1 MPTPSTPSTPST
13 PARPRI
19 RFSDEERLDFV
30 QQIVRYQG
38 DCPQRNRSQFWA
50 DQAAL
55 FEQEHGKPM
64 RNGRKFVADMTQARV
79 AKVRA
84 EQRESGTVQ
93 PDTELSQALDQ
104 WIQFEAGQKEVSRT
118 SALSVEQR
126 QREAGV
132 MRERRLALVLP
143 RFVR

>member
-1 MPTPSTPSTPST
+1 MPTPSTPSTPSA

-93 PDTELSQALDQ
+93 PDTGRSQALDQ
-104 WIQFEAGQKEVSRT
+104 WIQSEAGQQADPRT
-118 SALSVEQR
+118 SAFSANPTQ
-126 QREAGV
+126 
-132 MRERRLALVLP
+132 P
-143 RFVR
+143 